1 MTDPKRWLEEG
12 GDATFEEREL
22 LEAGRAVKA
31 PSPLRKRV
39 WLGVATGASGLGVAA
54 DAAGAVLQKGA
65 IAKSALSSVSASA
78 VKGVLTVA
86 LLGGA
91 GWAVTTLRASP
102 DVPPPAVGARST
114 PPQVPRSV
122 GQVGARTDS
131 VTGEPA
137 PTASVQ
143 ETSPY
148 PAGETRSSARPGTA
162 SRTPDGIAE
171 TRAPESR
178 ATSRLREESAAVLA
192 IRRTLLSGDAKE
204 ALRMLERARVE
215 FPNGALAQDREA
227 LTVRALVESGQ
238 KEAARRRGEAFLR
251 TFPKSPHAAEVRA
264 LLGP

>member
-1 MTDPKRWLEEG
+1 MNDPKRWLDEDSG
-12 GDATFEEREL
+12 ATCEEREL
-22 LEAGRAVKA
+22 LEAGREVKA
-31 PSPLRKRV
+31 PSPLRRRV
-39 WLGVATGASGLGVAA
+39 WLGVATGASGLGIAA

-65 IAKSALSSVSASA
+65 MAKGALSIVSGSA
-78 VKGVLTVA
+78 AKGVLTVA

-91 GWAVTTLRASP
+91 GWAVTTLRSSP
-102 DVPPPAVGARST
+102 EVPPAVEARST
-114 PPQVPRSV
+114 SPDTPPSV
-122 GQVGARTDS
+122 GQVGGSTDS
-131 VTGEPA
+131 VTGEAA

-143 ETSPY
+143 ETSPR
-148 PAGETRSSARPGTA
+148 PAGEARSSPRPGTA

-192 IRRTLLSGDAKE
+192 IRRTLLSGDAVE

-251 TFPKSPHAAEVRA
+251 TFPRSPHAAEVRA